1 MARHDEVIGAYDRI
15 ADAWRDAR
23 VGGAGTFRERPWVD
37 RLVLPLLP
45 DARIL
50 DAGCGCGVPIASYL
64 VDLGFEVVG
73 LDGSARLLELARAAV
88 PGAQFILGD
97 MRTADPAGSFDAI
110 VAWDSVFH
118 LPRDEHLE
126 IFRRFLSWLRPGGRL
141 LVSLGGSAD
150 AELRSEM
157 HGATF
162 FYSAHEP
169 SEALGLLEGV
179 GFKVEHWEVD
189 DPSSRGHIAVVA
201 VRDAAAVQA
210 P

>member
-1 MARHDEVIGAYDRI
+1 MARPDEVIRAYDRI

-23 VGGAGTFRERPWVD
+23 VAGAGTFRERPWVD

-45 DARIL
+45 DARIF

-64 VDLGFEVVG
+64 VGLGFEVVG
-73 LDGSARLLELARAAV
+73 LDGSARLLELGRAAV

-118 LPRDEHLE
+118 LPRDEHRE
-126 IFRRFLSWLRPGGRL
+126 IFRRFRSWLRPGGRL

-157 HGATF
+157 HGVTF

-169 SEALGLLEGV
+169 LAALRLLEEV
-179 GFKVEHWEVD
+179 GFQIEQWELD
-189 DPSSRGHIAVVA
+189 DASSRGHIAVVA
-201 VRDAAAVQA
+201 RRDAV
-210 P
+210 

>member
-1 MARHDEVIGAYDRI
+1 VIRAYDRI

-23 VGGAGTFRERPWVD
+23 VAGAVTFRERPWVD

-64 VDLGFEVVG
+64 VGLGFEVVG
-73 LDGSARLLELARAAV
+73 LDGSARLLELARAAM
-88 PGAQFILGD
+88 PGTQFILGD

-118 LPRDEHLE
+118 LPRDEHRE
-126 IFRRFLSWLRPGGRL
+126 IFRRFRSWLRPGGRL

-169 SEALGLLEGV
+169 SEALDLLEGV
-179 GFKVEHWEVD
+179 GFEVEHWEVD
-189 DPSSRGHIAVVA
+189 DPSSRGHIAIVA